1 MAGKNDIQQ
10 QSRFAECGELVLQK
24 LFLDFVRVA
33 DKRIVNSSISS
44 QDAESLHRQF
54 LRGRDTEF
62 DRLLT
67 ALGQMA
73 EYCLSSVIRHAFD
86 WRLTKLE
93 SDDRRMRQGVE
104 FIFCHLLIE
113 TLKQLNVHPI
123 PERDI
128 NTILNLAFEQFE
140 SADTSADPTQAK
152 ICELYAEALGVVSEH
167 RHPQVR
173 QRFLAELRNLRHKA
187 VNLSKSESILNGMKY
202 FKVKMYPIED
212 FTESI
217 NFLKELG
224 DYFHDAIDNKDQALQ
239 KCLAKMTSEILEPL
253 AENINN
259 EVNVPVLRHFVDSL
273 YPSVLELSK
282 QRGFKNFPWVAR
294 LVQLL
299 LAVSQK
305 QFFLNHWSI
314 FLQCCLGI
322 IQKKKFESVS
332 LECVSRLVWVY
343 CIRHGH
349 ADANATTT
357 SRLTLITKTLFP
369 AGARH
374 TIPKNQ
380 QSIHFVRILSY
391 IADIKLE
398 LAMATIEDLLG
409 VAANKTTNPERVQI
423 CVERQRIGLRAFVAI
438 ANSFQQREK
447 PKLPPITYRPS
458 GNTIRGKN
466 KFLHT
471 PLFDEQARL
480 AGLDK
485 YLPTVQRALWQLML
499 TLHNQVGYDYLIT
512 KSLKFEDI
520 SQEKI
525 DLLTLCVSAIPRIL
539 PEGFRSYKNRS
550 QILRIISQLTIHQ
563 SSMVVE
569 QALRSLDGIITELP
583 EYRED
588 VIAIYCTFI
597 LTEIHDSHEMSIDT
611 AVAHLTGL
619 VERWA
624 EVHSAGNNTDC
635 PSILDRLDG
644 FCLFLLANNA
654 ESVRVSSV
662 SLIKSV
668 VVLADT
674 LGLQNSRLLHIL
686 NECSIR
692 QMNIESLR
700 AMIGKYATCRAE
712 EWRDKLD
719 EIIQF
724 IWANSTQVVPHKRS
738 QSKNFSLIL
747 YFTFLDTFER
757 IRCGP
762 WETLAAGNMNV
773 PFIGSG
779 SRSRAQPSASG
790 YMQQWGNYLLAS
802 LASTPVFGSR
812 EATSHPTG
820 TSDWMTCT
828 ALINASKT
836 PDALFKWILDSL
848 QNTSEN
854 AKKELIT
861 TCLARTSIEAID
873 LLLQEL
879 KLSEAAPSSR
889 RKNKRD
895 RQRFQ
900 TAKVMAELAELGKLA
915 TEVKSDKETDVP
927 IREGVVDYAINCYE
941 YFQGV
946 NLEQDYS
953 EDRDQRKFN
962 FIRLLIGLIRNCP
975 ESHRKHLFS
984 TEIRS
989 KMASLFG
996 TWCPSLASDLN
1007 QLSCMALIGRCSILL
1022 AGTVELDPRF
1032 SAWLSRLLLLE
1043 ENEQI
1048 KSAISQISAVKCFSS
1063 IDALIIE
1070 FVSALLRANNDQLFE
1085 FSSEL
1090 MRRCY
1095 QADAELVNRR
1105 ALLAL
1110 ASVVGSEGWDRMEA
1124 PQREQMTRMKV
1135 PLLVL
1140 AMANMSNENSQVA
1153 QASQLFV
1160 QVLAKH
1166 CSKEGKVIEST
1177 SPEKYPEVLAAE
1189 LIDLT
1194 FPILTEIFLRLQNR
1208 GAENFRED
1216 LVDPKIGQIDNSL
1229 NFFYEARLL
1238 SLLLHWLRKL
1248 QLDSCSS
1255 KESLF
1260 IINNLLFC
1268 TYTFSRRHPVVT
1280 REVWFALGQNEQNAM
1295 IVIYSIC
1302 AMARLDN
1309 LDQTV
1314 VDLFQDVMSEITYAS
1329 PNAFEYLITSL
1340 NNHGPVPYNVQR
1352 LVEKPSWIVK
1362 KVKSDSPNGSVNSAK
1377 IEGSLS
1383 ASRNRRTLTASSVE
1397 FGSKKQSS
1405 MRDRAPSHKELFYS
1419 QEDDSTRLDN
1429 SHVNFEKSYLPFA
1442 KLLPDHFYSTKAS
1455 LGSICLLFVPR
1466 LLDDRRRCQNSL
1478 SSTIPSIL
1486 VASILYLDSNVS
1498 DIREAA
1504 RLSLLAIAHRQLVSS
1519 ELSEGA
1525 RVLLQQLEQRG
1536 QLLLDAYD
1544 SGYHSSSTSSITAD
1558 LPSPMSIQSL
1568 LTNASCSSS
1577 QSSLTMMHFL
1587 CTTRKFWIKEL
1598 ASPSFLPSSLRSSA
1612 QLKHLTESLINVF
1625 GNDLKSKLGDLAIV
1639 SAISS
1644 PSHPITCR
1652 AVQLYRS
1659 LQIKITERTLNKMIS
1674 RAEQSKLESKS
1685 TSTGAITSTGK
1696 SSYVVL
1702 ADERNE
1708 RLDDDDARILSIFLQ
1723 VGIALLH
1730 SDFEH
1735 EFRMALKLISQIN
1748 HIVPIRLL
1756 VHWCKRRNIHP
1767 AKDLQKML
1775 WKGLVKEKDVSY
1787 DAVDLDI
1794 EVYQVLTELLPS
1806 SSSFGDYGFSL
1817 QLSSLLPRL
1826 YENFVKL
1833 NPQDINAARRTGLVI
1848 KLILSQTTSESTSLK
1863 TPAQIEAGQNL
1874 EKIMRMY
1881 AKTEY
1886 KNGNTTWL
1894 SAACKYLHEF
1904 EPDAINDQLDFY
1916 LTLIDSRDCASWLC
1930 AASAAIIRYLLEHC
1944 LNSHYPPASL
1954 NNVIC
1959 SLTKIVQQSHKAK
1972 NSPTLIDN
1980 ALSALQSIVARAAT
1994 LFSPGDSRSSSPVYS
2009 NLMPG
2014 RVLDFEVDYNEVD
2027 EVRRPLVPWK
2037 RNPTGREVK
2046 KKLRYIAHNSI
2057 MSNNTVTSRPPSVHN
2072 ISGKGDYVD
2081 SDPGVI
2087 KGNNLASSISESNAA
2102 MSTEEGHEDDT
2113 KTNGEHFESQI
2124 MKDFDF
2130 LYDDSTAG
2138 NTVDYLYEYDDF
2150 TSDPKPFSPRHD
2162 SAHDTERENELKD
2175 VEDKEENDDEI
2186 DLRYPSESD
2195 NKIDMIDLRP
2205 GNSNSQEDSDPVIMK
2220 PVKQKKK
2227 KEERR
2232 RRERVLEMMEFDG
2245 NSSDTSTQ
2253 SKSRTFVSPLK
2264 NKTLSV
2270 HRTKKVSTSS
2280 HATTRP
2286 LSSMSESNFSE
2297 LELPWCSTLPLS
2309 PSLKHRWQKLIE
2321 KGDNLAAL
2329 PLFPNIWNALRASTN
2344 WILSSTKDQM
2354 KSPST
2359 SSVIV
2364 EIDQRFREI
2373 CQVMNELCPS
2383 IVFATKSAIN
2393 EEMTTTLA
2401 LGISKLSHGLE
2412 NFAIHDTNTRN
2423 CMDYMNSKDLA
2434 KQLEYC
2440 KLLYLLFFQLNQIL
2454 MEYDEITRQVYN
2466 GRNLSHTDL
2475 SRKMNTLMSFFENC
2489 FNSHPD
2495 MKHFELLSPDPQE
2508 VFGCAEM
2515 GDVGGVLE
2523 IVQKYGKTTAAASPE
2538 SGAFFALAASC
2549 FLGMS
2554 KEGVPEVAR
2563 TARWQQLDAGKKFQ
2577 TISNRLLEVDRF
2589 IKAQIRN
2596 AEAESRSG
2604 SRRGRRQ
2611 SSTNSFVQTR
2621 MSVEDLET
2629 DNSTSLYSR
2638 SLNNDQKY

>member
-1 MAGKNDIQQ
+1 
-10 QSRFAECGELVLQK
+10 
-24 LFLDFVRVA
+24 
-33 DKRIVNSSISS
+33 
-44 QDAESLHRQF
+44 
-54 LRGRDTEF
+54 
-62 DRLLT
+62 
-67 ALGQMA
+67 
-73 EYCLSSVIRHAFD
+73 
-86 WRLTKLE
+86 
-93 SDDRRMRQGVE
+93 
-104 FIFCHLLIE
+104 LLIE

-128 NTILNLAFEQFE
+128 HTILNLAFEQFE
-140 SADTSADPTQAK
+140 SEQADPK

-187 VNLSKSESILNGMKY
+187 VNFSKSEAILNGMKY

-224 DYFHDAIDNKDQALQ
+224 DYFHDAIDNKDPKLQ
-239 KCLAKMTSEILEPL
+239 MCLAKITSEILEPL

-273 YPSVLELSK
+273 YPSVLELAK
-282 QRGFKNFPWVAR
+282 RKNFQNFTWVAR

-314 FLQCCLGI
+314 FLQCCLSI
-322 IQKKKFESVS
+322 VKTKTTATVS

-369 AGARH
+369 VGARH

-391 IADIKLE
+391 IASIKLE

-471 PLFDEQARL
+471 PLFEEQARL

-512 KSLKFEDI
+512 KSQKFEDI

-611 AVAHLTGL
+611 AVTHLTGL
-619 VERWA
+619 VEKWT
-624 EVHSAGNNTDC
+624 EVYAAANNSDC

-644 FCLFLLANNA
+644 FCLFLMANNA
-654 ESVRVSSV
+654 ESVRLSSV
-662 SLIKSV
+662 NLIKSV
-668 VVLADT
+668 VGLSDT
-674 LGLQNSRLLHIL
+674 LGLQNPRLLHIL

-692 QMNIESLR
+692 KMNIESLR
-700 AMIGKYATCRAE
+700 AMIGKYASCRAE

-724 IWANSTQVVPHKRS
+724 IWANSTQVVPHKRN

-747 YFTFLDTFER
+747 YFAYLDTFER

-762 WETLAAGNMNV
+762 WETLAAGNMTV

-790 YMQQWGNYLLAS
+790 YLQQWGNYLLAA

-820 TSDWMTCT
+820 TADWMTCT

-848 QNTSEN
+848 QNTSES

-915 TEVKSDKETDVP
+915 TEVKNEGETDVP
-927 IREGVVDYAINCYE
+927 IRDEVVDYAINCYE

-975 ESHRKHLFS
+975 ESHRKHLFT

-1048 KSAISQISAVKCFSS
+1048 KSAISQISAVKCFKS

-1110 ASVVGSEGWDRMEA
+1110 ASVVGSEGWDRMDA
-1124 PQREQMTRMKV
+1124 LQREQMTRMKV

-1177 SPEKYPEVLAAE
+1177 SPEKYPEILATE
-1189 LIDLT
+1189 LVDLT

-1248 QLDSCSS
+1248 QLDNCSS

-1280 REVWFALGQNEQNAM
+1280 REVWFALCQNEQNAM

-1314 VDLFQDVMSEITYAS
+1314 VDLFQDVMAEITYAS
-1329 PNAFEYLITSL
+1329 PSAFEYLITSL

-1377 IEGSLS
+1377 IEGSLGT
-1383 ASRNRRTLTASSVE
+1383 SRNRRTLTASSVD

-1429 SHVNFEKSYLPFA
+1429 KHVNFERSYLPFA

-1466 LLDDRRRCQNSL
+1466 LLDDRRRCHDSL
-1478 SSTIPSIL
+1478 SNTIPSIL

-1544 SGYHSSSTSSITAD
+1544 SGYHTSSTSSIIAD
-1558 LPSPMSIQSL
+1558 LPSPASIQSV

-1612 QLKHLTESLINVF
+1612 QLKNLTESLIKVF

-1674 RAEQSKLESKS
+1674 RVSEIVSDPHEEKQAAVLEILDLFYQDVKLRNKISEKGLKDFSDSGSATVPKSHFREKSGHRRSGSIFGNDFKAEQSKLESKS
-1685 TSTGAITSTGK
+1685 TSTGAIPSTGK

-1708 RLDDDDARILSIFLQ
+1708 LDDDDARILSIFLQ

-1735 EFRMALKLISQIN
+1735 EYRMAVKLISQIN

-1756 VHWCKRRNIHP
+1756 VHWCKRQNIDP

-1806 SSSFGDYGFSL
+1806 SPSLGEYGFSL

-1826 YENFVKL
+1826 YENSVKL
-1833 NPQDINAARRTGLVI
+1833 NPQDINAARRTGFVI
-1848 KLILSQTTSESTSLK
+1848 KLILSQSPSDSSSLM

-1886 KNGNTTWL
+1886 KNGNATWL

-1904 EPDAINDQLDFY
+1904 DPDAINEQLDFY
-1916 LTLIDSRDCASWLC
+1916 LSLIDSRDCASWLC

-1944 LNSHYPPASL
+1944 RNSHYPPPSL

-1972 NSPTLIDN
+1972 FSPALIENS
-1980 ALSALQSIVARAAT
+1980 LSALQSIVARAAT

-2014 RVLDFEVDYNEVD
+2014 RVLDFEVDYNEV
-2027 EVRRPLVPWK
+2027 EELRRPLIHWK
-2037 RNPTGREVK
+2037 RNPTGREVR

-2057 MSNNTVTSRPPSVHN
+2057 MSNSKVSCRAPSTNN
-2072 ISGKGDYVD
+2072 ISAKGDYID
-2081 SDPGVI
+2081 SDQGPGLI
-2087 KGNNLASSISESNAA
+2087 KGNHLASSVSESNAA
-2102 MSTEEGHEDDT
+2102 MSTEEGHEEES
-2113 KTNGEHFESQI
+2113 KTTGEQFDSQI
-2124 MKDFDF
+2124 MNHFDF

-2150 TSDPKPFSPRHD
+2150 TSDPKPFSPRND
-2162 SAHDTERENELKD
+2162 SAVDTERENELKD
-2175 VEDKEENDDEI
+2175 IEDKEENDDEI

-2205 GNSNSQEDSDPVIMK
+2205 GNSNSQEDSDPVLMK
-2220 PVKQKKK
+2220 TVKQKKK

-2232 RRERVLEMMEFDG
+2232 RRERLLEMMESDA
-2245 NSSDTSTQ
+2245 SDTSTQ
-2253 SKSRTFVSPLK
+2253 SKTFVSPFK
-2264 NKTLSV
+2264 NKSLSV

-2297 LELPWCSTLPLS
+2297 LDLPWCSTLPLS
-2309 PSLKHRWQKLIE
+2309 PSLKHRWQKLID
-2321 KGDNLAAL
+2321 KGDNSAAL

-2344 WILSSTKDQM
+2344 WILSSTREQM
-2354 KSPST
+2354 ASPST

-2364 EIDQRFREI
+2364 EIDKRFREI
-2373 CQVMNELCPS
+2373 CQVMNDLCPS
-2383 IVFATKSAIN
+2383 ILFATASAFN
-2393 EEMTTTLA
+2393 EEMTRTLA

-2440 KLLYLLFFQLNQIL
+2440 KLLYSTLFQLNQIL

-2466 GRNLSHTDL
+2466 GRNASYPDL
-2475 SRKMNTLMSFFENC
+2475 SRKISVLMSFFENC
-2489 FNSHPD
+2489 FQSHPD
-2495 MKHFELLSPDPQE
+2495 LKHFELQSPDPHE
-2508 VFGCAEM
+2508 VAGCAEM
-2515 GDVGGVLE
+2515 RDVGGVVE
-2523 IVQKYGKTTAAASPE
+2523 IVQKYGRSTGAASPE
-2538 SGAFFALAASC
+2538 FGAFFALASSC
-2549 FLGMS
+2549 FMGICD
-2554 KEGVPEVAR
+2554 EGTPDVVR
-2563 TARWQQLDAGKKFQ
+2563 TARWQQLDAGSKFQ
-2577 TISNRLLEVDRF
+2577 LISSRLLEVDRF
-2589 IKAQIRN
+2589 IKIQIRK
-2596 AEAESRSG
+2596 AEQESRSG

-2611 SSTNSFVQTR
+2611 SSTNSFVQSR
-2621 MSVEDLET
+2621 ISGEDRDTE
-2629 DNSTSLYSR
+2629 NSTSLYSR
-2638 SLNNDQKY
+2638 SLNNDQIIKDGKEKRKKRRPNIHRRTSF